1 MTSGPKAPCR
11 LAARPQ
17 RAAGRLPDMHPD
29 TRPSETQPES
39 TLLTVRELEALVD
52 ATREIAAI
60 LDLEPV
66 LQLIVDRVR
75 SLVGADYAALGIVG
89 ANERIDRFITSG
101 ISTEERA
108 RIGAPPRGLGLLG
121 LIIREG
127 RSYRIANIAEHPD
140 SAGFPP
146 NHPPMTSFLGVPV
159 SVHGRSVGNLYL
171 TDKRDAPEFSDA
183 DRLLVEMFSLRAG
196 IAIENARLHE
206 QVQRL
211 AVVEER
217 ERISRDLHDGIIQA
231 IYGVALSLEDVP
243 SLMGSDPEEAEQRV
257 DHAIDSLNLAIRE
270 IRTFILG
277 LRSELLHGADVVA
290 GVATLVEEFATS
302 GTADIELELSIDP
315 HIAAGLPVNHRVQL
329 LQMTREALSNATRHA
344 RATTIRL
351 ALRSVAG
358 AIVLTVEDDGV
369 GFDVGDE
376 PPAGHLGLANLRQ
389 RAAALGGMMTIES
402 SPGEGTRLEIRI
414 PLAPEEHPP

>member
-1 MTSGPKAPCR
+1 MQPHP
-11 LAARPQ
+11 RPTQ
-17 RAAGRLPDMHPD
+17 HP
-29 TRPSETQPES
+29 PEHQPEPTPLS
-39 TLLTVRELEALVD
+39 VDELEALVD

-60 LDLEPV
+60 LELEPV

-75 SLVGADYAALGIVG
+75 GLVRAEYAALGIVG
-89 ANERIDRFITSG
+89 GEGRIDRFVTSG
-101 ISTEERA
+101 ISAEDRA
-108 RIGAPPRGLGLLG
+108 RIGALPRGLGLLG

-127 RSYRIANIAEHPD
+127 RSYRIADISQHPD

-146 NHPPMTSFLGVPV
+146 NHPSMTSFLGVPI
-159 SVHGRSVGNLYL
+159 SIHGRSVGNLYL
-171 TDKRDAPEFSDA
+171 TNKLDAAEFSEA

-243 SLMGSDPEEAEQRV
+243 ALMESDPEEAEVRV

-270 IRTFILG
+270 IRNFILG

-290 GVATLVEEFATS
+290 GMATLAEEFATS
-302 GTADIELELSIDP
+302 GTADVDLDLSVSSEVT
-315 HIAAGLPVNHRVQL
+315 ARLPMTHRVQL
-329 LQMTREALSNATRHA
+329 LQMTREAMSNAARHA
-344 RATTIRL
+344 HANRIRL
-351 ALRSVAG
+351 SMHSEDDHLE
-358 AIVLTVEDDGV
+358 LTVEDDGV
-369 GFDVGDE
+369 GFDAENE

-389 RAAALGGMMTIES
+389 RAAALGGIMTIES
-402 SPGEGTRLEIRI
+402 SPGQGTRLSIRI
-414 PLAPEEHPP
+414 PLTSEERPQ

>member
-1 MTSGPKAPCR
+1 
-11 LAARPQ
+11 
-17 RAAGRLPDMHPD
+17 
-29 TRPSETQPES
+29 
-39 TLLTVRELEALVD
+39 
-52 ATREIAAI
+52 
-60 LDLEPV
+60 
-66 LQLIVDRVR
+66 
-75 SLVGADYAALGIVG
+75 
-89 ANERIDRFITSG
+89 
-101 ISTEERA
+101 
-108 RIGAPPRGLGLLG
+108 
-121 LIIREG
+121 
-127 RSYRIANIAEHPD
+127 
-140 SAGFPP
+140 
-146 NHPPMTSFLGVPV
+146 
-159 SVHGRSVGNLYL
+159 
-171 TDKRDAPEFSDA
+171 
-183 DRLLVEMFSLRAG
+183 MFSLRAG

-243 SLMGSDPEEAEQRV
+243 SLMGSDPDEAEQRV
-257 DHAIDSLNLAIRE
+257 DRAIDSLNLAIRE
-270 IRTFILG
+270 IRNFILG

-302 GTADIELELSIDP
+302 GTADIELDLSIDP

-402 SPGEGTRLEIRI
+402 SPGEGTWLEIRI